1 MVIKMFFHE
10 ALFIPWHQERPV
22 WTRFRRALS
31 VSHRF
36 GDFLIETINDY
47 LLLRIKMES
56 EKFKKSMSWLGFA
69 EKFRIL
75 FMAETS
81 KVNHHT
87 TKK

>member
-1 MVIKMFFHE
+1 
-10 ALFIPWHQERPV
+10 
-22 WTRFRRALS
+22 
-31 VSHRF
+31 
-36 GDFLIETINDY
+36 
-47 LLLRIKMES
+47 MES